1 MNQRTDIIISTYG
14 DGIAENIPGKTA
26 SRLGA
31 AGSAAAVILVPWQ
44 YSYMEILIG
53 THGVIP
59 HVVLDVV
66 PQVVNGREGKG
77 EETGDDFT

>member
-1 MNQRTDIIISTYG
+1 
-14 DGIAENIPGKTA
+14 
-26 SRLGA
+26 
-31 AGSAAAVILVPWQ
+31 
-44 YSYMEILIG
+44 MEILIG